1 MKKSLLA
8 VAAMTAFAGA
18 AQAQSSVT
26 IYGVIDT
33 AIGEGTDKVNTNGST
48 TTVKQRTTGAGKDGL
63 ASSRLGIRGTEDL
76 GGGSSASFV
85 WEQGLVSIGIGG
97 AGGTQASRTV
107 ADADVGTQTT
117 GAFLDARQVY
127 AGVANKGFGELRL
140 GRQATGIHNLIS
152 GNSAGYANNVAGALY
167 SAQGSVANSSSS
179 RPHDVYVNRMVN
191 YITPTMNGLQAEVQV
206 ASQSANS
213 ETTASTPNTSTSYYG
228 ARVGFKGVKD
238 LNVDLAY
245 SAVGLNQA
253 ATSGD
258 IMKIVMGVGANY
270 NFGIAQAFGLYT
282 KANQKL
288 ASGVELNSQTA
299 WELGVRAP
307 VSKTIEMFGSFLG
320 GSSAG
325 TGSVVGTTLA
335 FSSTAVSGNVDISG
349 FQLGAKYNM
358 SKRTSLYA
366 VGGTQARKGTG
377 VNSASKNETTQVAL
391 GLNHTF

>member
-8 VAAMTAFAGA
+8 IAAMTAFAGA

-63 ASSRLGIRGTEDL
+63 ASSRIGIRGVEDL

-97 AGGTQASRTV
+97 AGGAQASKTA
-107 ADADVGTQTT
+107 ADADVGTQTA

-127 AGVANKGFGELRL
+127 VGVANKAFGELRL
-140 GRQATGIHNLIS
+140 GRQQTGIHNLIA

-167 SAQGSVANSSSS
+167 SAGGSVQNSSSS

-191 YITPTMNGLQAEVQV
+191 YITPSINGFQAEIQM

-213 ETTASTPNTSTSYYG
+213 ETTTSTPNTSTNYYG
-228 ARVGFKGVKD
+228 ARAGYKGIKN

-245 SAVGLNQA
+245 SAVDLNQA
-253 ATSGD
+253 AADVKKT
-258 IMKIVMGVGANY
+258 VMGLGANY

-288 ASGVELNSQTA
+288 ASGVKLNDQTA

-307 VSKTIEMFGSFLG
+307 VTKTIDLFGSYLG
-320 GSSAG
+320 GSSTG

-335 FSSTAVSGNVDISG
+335 YSTTAVSGNVDISG

-377 VNSASKNETTQVAL
+377 VNSPSKNETTQVAL